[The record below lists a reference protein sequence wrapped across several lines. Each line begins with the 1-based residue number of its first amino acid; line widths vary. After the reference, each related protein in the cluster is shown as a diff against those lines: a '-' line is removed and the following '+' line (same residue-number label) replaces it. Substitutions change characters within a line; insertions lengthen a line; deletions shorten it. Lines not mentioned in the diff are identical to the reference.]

1 MLLCVILL
9 ADSSRSYMLSRSH
22 RYRSPSPHKHF
33 ATENEEYYLTNGH
46 ETLITT
52 LSSLRPLFPTE
63 LELTFDHLPSLKKL
77 AHSNQWPPTESTS
90 TTPRENIDRALAW
103 SEQIHTEEDVKNV
116 LGKFRKTILGL
127 EKYRINNPGR
137 VATLYCE
144 MLKICLSVP
153 DCWGAAANALEY
165 AGLVFRDHVVERPRS
180 NALTEISH
188 PVLDVSSLWT
198 TACFRLLDIDLT
210 QTTKSLIDT
219 TSTNN
224 PNSNRPVDDKTVT
237 WDQKFFSQIEM
248 NDESRESIQGNLS
261 SYSLISYSLCLHLT
275 NTSLFLYCKI

>member
-1 MLLCVILL
+1 MVNMTTFSLLLFFVSLL
-9 ADSSRSYMLSRSH
+9 VESSRSYLLSRSH
-22 RYRSPSPHKHF
+22 RYRSPYSHKRL
-33 ATENEEYYLTNGH
+33 ATENEEYYFINGQ
-46 ETLITT
+46 ETLIDH
-52 LSSLRPLFPTE
+52 LSSLRPLLPTE

-77 AHSNQWPPTESTS
+77 AQANQWPPLESTLTS
-90 TTPRENIDRALAW
+90 RENIERALSW
-103 SEQIHTEEDVKNV
+103 SEKTHTEDDVKNV

-165 AGLVFRDHVVERPRS
+165 AGLVFRDHVIERPR
-180 NALTEISH
+180 NHTLTLTETAIVH

-198 TACFRLLDIDLT
+198 TACMRLLDIDLT
-210 QTTKSLIDT
+210 KTISST
-219 TSTNN
+219 TSIVDSTTTNPSN
-224 PNSNRPVDDKTVT
+224 NNRPIDDKSVT

-248 NDESRESIQGNLS
+248 NDEARESIQGTVVPP
-261 SYSLISYSLCLHLT
+261 SLG
-275 NTSLFLYCKI
+275 

>member
-1 MLLCVILL
+1 MLLFVILL
-9 ADSSRSYMLSRSH
+9 AESSRSYQLSRSY
-22 RYRSPSPHKHF
+22 RYRSPSHHQHF

-63 LELTFDHLPSLKKL
+63 LELTFDHLQSLKKL
-77 AHSNQWPPTESTS
+77 AQAQQWPPKESTS
-90 TTPRENIDRALAW
+90 TSRESIERALAW
-103 SEQIHTEEDVKNV
+103 SEQSHTEEDVKNV

-144 MLKICLSVP
+144 MLKTCLAVP

-165 AGLVFRDHVVERPRS
+165 AGLVFRDHVIERLRS
-180 NALTEISH
+180 DTLTEISH

-198 TACFRLLDIDLT
+198 TACMRLLDIDLT
-210 QTTKSLIDT
+210 QATKSLGD
-219 TSTNN
+219 SAQTNN
-224 PNSNRPVDDKTVT
+224 TNSNRPMDDKSVT

-248 NDESRESIQGNLS
+248 NDESREAIQGS
-261 SYSLISYSLCLHLT
+261 SPCPHI
-275 NTSLFLYCKI
+275 LFTLQLVIIH